1 MATSRKPKTG
11 RRAQRDSLDVQ
22 EARTWAASY
31 REAQSAPGGRLCLN
45 PKDRPEEQTWLDG
58 NDPEPLIR
66 MLEHFAKYGTF
77 VWQDDIGVNDFL
89 NRHHAMSRLV
99 EVRQE
104 RKQKPKARDGERGI
118 SSPVE
123 QVAKEM
129 NLGARTFERL
139 VGKSAK

>member
-1 MATSRKPKTG
+1 M
-11 RRAQRDSLDVQ
+11 Q

-45 PKDRPEEQTWLDG
+45 PKDQPEEQAWLNG

-77 VWQDDIGVNDFL
+77 VQQDEFGINDLL
-89 NRHHAMSRLV
+89 NRHHAMGRLV

-104 RKQKPKARDGERGI
+104 RKQNPKARDGERGI
-118 SSPVE
+118 PSPVV
-123 QVAKEM
+123 QVANEM
-129 NLGARTFERL
+129 KLGTRTFERL
-139 VGKSAK
+139 VGKTAK